1 MSDTVYRNL
10 SHSRRTRPVL
20 EPLVLLPYTT
30 RSTYDPSLAKSMAI
44 HAHAPALTH
53 QNALVFLRGLAADGG
68 VEEVLDGVVRP
79 AVQSYMS
86 G

>member
-1 MSDTVYRNL
+1 
-10 SHSRRTRPVL
+10 
-20 EPLVLLPYTT
+20 
-30 RSTYDPSLAKSMAI
+30 MAI